1 MIRDYFGM
9 HRTCVLLFLL
19 MLLLIIVLATRAIE
33 VNRRYLCGGANR
45 ERRRTDKDKNPFL
58 HVGCMFSVVAAV
70 SAATACAN
78 ASGTA
83 AATAKDSRP
92 RKLSGLVRLERAER
106 EREGSAAKSIQRTNA
121 HWAAPCRETEAP
133 ALFANTQ

>member
-1 MIRDYFGM
+1 MSMSLPNMNILPYIGDESGSQLVPEPSR
-9 HRTCVLLFLL
+9 
-19 MLLLIIVLATRAIE
+19 LIGSARSMVECISICIAWLSCE
-33 VNRRYLCGGANR
+33 GANR

-121 HWAAPCRETEAP
+121 H
-133 ALFANTQ
+133 